1 MLDHG
6 TLLVRGAADA
16 ADDPTRSVIQPIYP
30 STTYARDDAHELPRF
45 RDRTLCYARPD
56 NPSVRACE
64 RTLRDLERGS
74 DCALFSSGMAAVN
87 AVLEGAVRGTSDAS
101 SFVCSPSRGYFAVRA
116 RIREWCAAR
125 GVEVVEYDPDV
136 PYVICDVD
144 GHTLARRDEDAKGTA
159 HHAGRSLKRAL
170 EEEAARGRK
179 AALVWV
185 ESPANPTWD
194 VMDLEQVVAVARA
207 CDAGCVCV
215 DSTVLTPICTKP
227 LSFGVDV
234 VMHSATKYL
243 NGHGDVVAGAL
254 VTRECDDRWQRILH
268 ERKLGGATMGSMD
281 AYLLSRG
288 MRTLE
293 LRVRRQSESA
303 MWIAH
308 EFEQYLRSRIPHGA
322 IVLYPGLQTD
332 TTVESKNAHYDI
344 VNRMCPNGVYGGMLS
359 LVFFDFL
366 PHLYPEHTGSN
377 LSRVVKF
384 CKTMAVSCDYWTCAT
399 SLGGF
404 ESLIEHRYSVE
415 CAPGEKEPHV
425 PGGLLRLSVGLET
438 KEDLL
443 AGLKRGFDIALMDVV
458 GASVAT

>member
-101 SFVCSPSRGYFAVRA
+101 SFACSPSRGYFAVRA

-136 PYVICDVD
+136 P
-144 GHTLARRDEDAKGTA
+144 
-159 HHAGRSLKRAL
+159 
-170 EEEAARGRK
+170 GRK

-344 VNRMCPNGVYGGMLS
+344 VNRMCPNGV
-359 LVFFDFL
+359 
-366 PHLYPEHTGSN
+366 
-377 LSRVVKF
+377 
-384 CKTMAVSCDYWTCAT
+384 CDYWTCAT